1 MKKDLLLSVS
11 VTAIALTMLFNS
23 CNKQFPQAGFFNP
36 LIGGCQVA
44 EYHVPQFDQYF
55 PTPPPYLFRKTFD
68 PSGKIVKEMACG
80 FLNDDVPEFI
90 AGYLL
95 DVTIAQKDHRVFLV
109 RADSGKKVA
118 PDTLATIY
126 LNGEG
131 RPDSCIGRPG
141 SDPEAG
147 SNAYELEY
155 YHYKD
160 NRLQTVQHDILYAGS
175 DGLRFLKTD
184 TVRYDK
190 YGNPV
195 SYGFSSYTYDY
206 SRKAGQKFYAD
217 VFMGIESDFYL
228 LQYLGFFPEINNPP
242 NVRMSEKNSDAAEGG
257 PLAGQTFDAQGK
269 LTGFSLQGEPIS
281 ISWNCSR

>member
-1 MKKDLLLSVS
+1 MKV
-11 VTAIALTMLFNS
+11 
-23 CNKQFPQAGFFNP
+23 AGFFE
-36 LIGGCQVA
+36 LKKRIDTQLV
-44 EYHVPQFDQYF
+44 VF
-55 PTPPPYLFRKTFD
+55 
-68 PSGKIVKEMACG
+68 VKKRWFHGVLWHWAR
-80 FLNDDVPEFI
+80 N
-90 AGYLL
+90 
-95 DVTIAQKDHRVFLV
+95 
-109 RADSGKKVA
+109 
-118 PDTLATIY
+118 
-126 LNGEG
+126 
-131 RPDSCIGRPG
+131 
-141 SDPEAG
+141 
-147 SNAYELEY
+147 
-155 YHYKD
+155 
-160 NRLQTVQHDILYAGS
+160 QHDILYAGS

-195 SYGFSSYTYDY
+195 SYGFNSYTYDY